1 MKLLTLNCHSWLEEE
16 QLNKIKYLAKTIV
29 EEKYDVIALQ
39 EASQSIKASIKEGN
53 LKEDN
58 YGLILIEEIKKL
70 GGEEYHLVWD
80 YSHIGYDIYE
90 EGLCILTKHKVV
102 NSESFYISKSHS
114 KTFWRSRK
122 IVKATIDIN
131 NENIDF
137 YSCHMGWWHDK
148 EESFTFQVKNLIAH
162 AKESKNRAFFMGDF
176 NNNAFLKNEGYDF
189 LKSNGLIDTYDLAE
203 NKDSGVTVNKNIAG
217 WEDNTGE
224 LRIDIIFTN
233 RNTKVYDSRVIF
245 NGKNKEVVSDH
256 FGLEIETM

>member
-1 MKLLTLNCHSWLEEE
+1 M
-16 QLNKIKYLAKTIV
+16 
-29 EEKYDVIALQ
+29 
-39 EASQSIKASIKEGN
+39 
-53 LKEDN
+53 
-58 YGLILIEEIKKL
+58 
-70 GGEEYHLVWD
+70 
-80 YSHIGYDIYE
+80 
-90 EGLCILTKHKVV
+90 CILTKHKIV
-102 NSESFYISKSHS
+102 NSESFYISKSHC

-148 EESFTFQVKNLIAH
+148 EESFTFQVENLLAH